1 MADYTRDYMSS
12 YDVAP
17 IAELNN
23 GIILSKFEKNSYV
36 RDQSYQTEA
45 ELEAKL
51 IENLMN
57 IGYERLEARTNE
69 ALYANLKKQI
79 ERLNH
84 VTFTD
89 EEWARFLV
97 EYIDSPNDGMI
108 EKTRKVQVDHVYD
121 FFVWFWWKKKYLY
134 YRQE

>member
-69 ALYANLKKQI
+69 ALYANLKKLLILILTMNRRYVVLTGQT
-79 ERLNH
+79 N
-84 VTFTD
+84 
-89 EEWARFLV
+89 
-97 EYIDSPNDGMI
+97 
-108 EKTRKVQVDHVYD
+108 
-121 FFVWFWWKKKYLY
+121 KY
-134 YRQE
+134 